1 MTIRAP
7 ECGRLLAW
15 VVMCAVAILVGCD
28 RKGSASDESMTSAA
42 GRAGAAA
49 QGDSLAS
56 FLRHTYGPGASAAG
70 EWPEKIGDFDYSS
83 RVCLDRT
90 TQFHVGK
97 GRWVAVCSTNLDHRH
112 GMQGSIAFYF
122 LEAESMTPVAEMRGL
137 ESGSYGRPGD
147 VDFLDLGGLGA
158 FRVSS
163 RWQGQ
168 GYDITTITLVG
179 PAKGGLDEIAQWNS
193 SFEFDGN
200 CAGSNCP
207 DALEYQVSAEVV
219 ERHRDPPQAH
229 AAAREPALPRTRHG
243 MRKASRQHAQGSIRP
258 RGRPLP
264 RTSGAPTQRLHEFQ

>member
-1 MTIRAP
+1 
-7 ECGRLLAW
+7 
-15 VVMCAVAILVGCD
+15 MCAVAILVGCD

-219 ERHRDPPQAH
+219 ERHRDP
-229 AAAREPALPRTRHG
+229 LRHTQPLANLRFHERG
-243 MRKASRQHAQGSIRP
+243 TEC
-258 RGRPLP
+258 GRPVDSTHKVAFDREAGRYPVPAVL
-264 RTSGAPTQRLHEFQ
+264 QRNACTNSNDVPGVTPP